1 MRLKKL
7 YFKNHKTGWCLEDVK
22 FGSLT
27 LLVGASGVGKT
38 QILKAIGTLGRIAA
52 GCSYNGLEWSVEFDE
67 DSESYVWSGRFEYD
81 PYKNEDRI
89 FGGEVNLAIERESL
103 VNKAGEEIFVRDFGQ
118 LNYHGVPTVKLDQTQ
133 SAVELLKE
141 QDDIAPINRAFKKIS
156 WLHLESAGFPSMIP
170 HQDDINAPLALKDIK
185 EHGMFT
191 PIDKL
196 FLVQKNDPEL
206 FDFIKEIFIDI
217 FPLVEDIDFEIT
229 ALYKDKVL
237 PLLKIK
243 ERNVETWIYMP
254 DISAGMCRTLSQIV
268 ALALADDGDVILIDE
283 FENGLGINCIDRL
296 ADMAKDPDVSV
307 QIIMTSHHPYIIN
320 AIPLND
326 WRIVSRSGSVVTVHT
341 AGELRIGTHSRHDA
355 FMQLMQTSAYR
366 TGQS

>member
-22 FGSLT
+22 FGPLT

-38 QILKAIGTLGRIAA
+38 QILKAIDILSCIAA
-52 GCSYNGLEWSVEFDE
+52 GRSYNGLEWSVEFDE
-67 DSESYVWSGRFEYD
+67 DGESYVWSGRFELD
-81 PYKNEDRI
+81 PDKNEIIILGR
-89 FGGEVNLAIERESL
+89 ETKLVIEREKL

-141 QDDIAPINRAFKKIS
+141 QDDIAPVKSAFKKIS
-156 WLHLESAGFPSMIP
+156 WLHLEPTGFPSMLP
-170 HQDDINAPLALKDIK
+170 YLDDTSAPLARKDIK
-185 EHGMFT
+185 ESGMFT

-196 FLVQKNDPEL
+196 FFVQKNDPEL
-206 FDFIKEIFIDI
+206 FNFIKEVFIDI
-217 FPLVEDIDFEIT
+217 FPLVEDIDFELT
-229 ALYKDKVL
+229 AFYKDKVL

-243 ERNVETWIYMP
+243 ERDVDAWIYIP

-296 ADMAKDPDVSV
+296 ADMAKDPDVRI

-326 WRIVSRSGSVVTVHT
+326 WRIVSRGGSVVTVHT
-341 AGELRIGTHSRHDA
+341 AGELRIGAHSRHDA

-366 TGQS
+366 TGLS